1 MRRVRARTNARATLA
16 ATVATGWS
24 GASLGCAPSQLATKG
39 STIRGNLATVTAM
52 AAVAAL
58 VAAAVPVAAADGQPG
73 VTKDVI
79 RVGGV
84 ASPVDQPGPHS
95 RQRFATAFDGVAA
108 YFETVNGHGGVFGRT
123 LKVVATIDDRGSVSR
138 NAAANR
144 SLVESKKVFAV
155 IPEASQAFA
164 GATYLAVSGTPT
176 FGWNTDPSW
185 SVGNNLFGESGSY
198 RCVSC
203 PAVGAAFVAKQI
215 GAAKAAV
222 VTSGTR
228 LAVQCGDGL
237 VSGLEKYGIEVGF
250 RVALSPA
257 TGTADVVAAAQ
268 RAHDD
273 GVQLVATCMVG
284 VDGLARIATALRSA
298 GADGTNVYATEG
310 YGPSLLAALGKRAR
324 GVYLALPF
332 APWEQSPTSQGT
344 RQFLAAMKRRHLVPT
359 EPAQAGWIDGELFVA
374 GIQAAGKRFTQASVV
389 DAINAM
395 TNFDASGMI
404 AGVSWVS
411 GGHAPGR
418 KVCSAFV
425 EARNGRFQPR
435 FGTAGSP
442 FVCFADNPLPGTL
455 PGPGPAS
462 GPAGP

>member
-1 MRRVRARTNARATLA
+1 MTAT
-16 ATVATGWS
+16 
-24 GASLGCAPSQLATKG
+24 
-39 STIRGNLATVTAM
+39 

-58 VAAAVPVAAADGQPG
+58 VAAAVPVGAAQGRPG

-84 ASPVDQPGPHS
+84 ASPVDQPGAHA

-108 YFETVNGHGGVFGRT
+108 YFESVNAHGGVFGRK
-123 LKVVATIDDRGSVSR
+123 LKVVATIDDRGSLSR

-144 SLVESKKVFAV
+144 SLVEKKKVFAV
-155 IPEASQAFA
+155 IPEASKAFA
-164 GATYLAVSGTPT
+164 GAAYLAASGTPT

-185 SVGNNLFGESGSY
+185 SEGNNLFGESGSY

-257 TGTADVVAAAQ
+257 TGTADIVSAAQ
-268 RAHDD
+268 RATTK
-273 GVQLVATCMVG
+273 ASNWSRP
-284 VDGLARIATALRSA
+284 ARSVSTASLESQTALRNA
-298 GADGTNVYATEG
+298 GADSTSIYATEG
-310 YGPSLLAALGKRAR
+310 YGPALLAALGKPAH

-332 APWEQSPTSQGT
+332 APWEQSPASKGT
-344 RQFLAAMKRRHLVPT
+344 RQFLAAMKRRHLAPT
-359 EPAQAGWIDGELFVA
+359 EPAQAGWIDAELFVA
-374 GIQAAGKRFTQASVV
+374 GIQAAGKHFTQASVV

-395 TNFDASGMI
+395 TAFDDDGI
-404 AGVSWVS
+404 VAGVSWAD
-411 GGHAPGR
+411 GGHGPGR
-418 KVCSAFV
+418 TVCPAFV

-442 FVCFADNPLPGTL
+442 FVCFADNPLPGAL
-455 PGPGPAS
+455 PGPAPGPT
-462 GPAGP
+462 GP